1 MAYGRCGRW
10 GHLGRMV
17 NLELREV
24 LPSEMGVYQIL
35 FLKNWRWLR
44 KIDGWLRQ

>member
-1 MAYGRCGRW
+1 
-10 GHLGRMV
+10 MV